1 MELSGTMNDPTGLN
15 ALFAGMKEQIALL
28 ALSGFGGAF
37 FRAILAPEEQWK
49 RRVVQGFSGA
59 ISAIFLGGVLAH
71 VIDTMTGAG
80 PLSYLAAGF
89 LMGSGGE
96 LAVKAMQ
103 DRLMVKK

>member
-1 MELSGTMNDPTGLN
+1 MADQGGLPELFYNMR
-15 ALFAGMKEQIALL
+15 EQLALL
-28 ALSGFGGAF
+28 AFSGVGGAF
-37 FRAILAPEEQWK
+37 FRAVLAPEEQWK
-49 RRVVQGFSGA
+49 RRVVQGASGA
-59 ISAIFLGGVLAH
+59 LSAIFLGGVLAH
-71 VIDTMTGAG
+71 VINTVTGAG

>member
-1 MELSGTMNDPTGLN
+1 MPDQTSLA

-28 ALSGFGGAF
+28 AFSGVGGAF
-37 FRAILAPEEQWK
+37 FRAVLAPEEQWK
-49 RRVVQGFSGA
+49 RRVVQGISGA
-59 ISAIFLGGVLAH
+59 LSAIFLGGVLAH
-71 VIDTMTGAG
+71 IIDTMTGAG

-96 LAVKAMQ
+96 MAVKAVQ